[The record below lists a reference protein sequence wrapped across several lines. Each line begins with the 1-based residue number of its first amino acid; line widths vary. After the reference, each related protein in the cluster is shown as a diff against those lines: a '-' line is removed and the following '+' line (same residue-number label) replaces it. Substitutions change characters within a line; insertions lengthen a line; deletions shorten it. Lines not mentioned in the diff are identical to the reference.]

1 MDISGAVILPTMH
14 TLGLY
19 FKELFNVFAY
29 VNGKKIGWNTSQTMT
44 QNISYWYYP
53 REKKKQTTCN
63 AIIRLLLR
71 RHILNYEAKMAHE
84 DEKDIHITN
93 NQEKQM
99 KTTVQH
105 QFANV

>member
-1 MDISGAVILPTMH
+1 MKYVTDHDSEHFILI
-14 TLGLY
+14 LS
-19 FKELFNVFAY
+19 K
-29 VNGKKIGWNTSQTMT
+29 
-44 QNISYWYYP
+44 
-53 REKKKQTTCN
+53 RKKKKTTCN

-71 RHILNYEAKMAHE
+71 RHILNYEAKMAYE

>member
-1 MDISGAVILPTMH
+1 M
-14 TLGLY
+14 
-19 FKELFNVFAY
+19 AY
-29 VNGKKIGWNTSQTMT
+29 
-44 QNISYWYYP
+44 
-53 REKKKQTTCN
+53 
-63 AIIRLLLR
+63 
-71 RHILNYEAKMAHE
+71 E

>member
-1 MDISGAVILPTMH
+1 MKYVTDHDSEHFILI
-14 TLGLY
+14 LS
-19 FKELFNVFAY
+19 KR
-29 VNGKKIGWNTSQTMT
+29 K
-44 QNISYWYYP
+44 
-53 REKKKQTTCN
+53 KKKQTTCN

-71 RHILNYEAKMAHE
+71 RHILNYEAKMAYE

>member
-1 MDISGAVILPTMH
+1 MKYVTDHDSEHFILI
-14 TLGLY
+14 LS
-19 FKELFNVFAY
+19 E
-29 VNGKKIGWNTSQTMT
+29 KKT
-44 QNISYWYYP
+44 
-53 REKKKQTTCN
+53 KKQTTCN

-84 DEKDIHITN
+84 DKKDTHITN

-105 QFANV
+105 